1 MSYFTNHH
9 VAYSPETITP
19 LTPMLPQ
26 PSTGN
31 SSTPVSTLL
40 STFAVGSSALFLGY
54 KFSMVADPHVAQNQA
69 AAAATAAAAA
79 VETEQAVDT
88 PPKNPYTIDA
98 SQIKGELPK
107 SIVLYQYE
115 VCPFCCKV
123 KAFLDYHK
131 LPYRVVEVNP
141 LTKAE
146 LKWSEYKKVPVVLL
160 DEKQQVNDSSA
171 IISRLDAEIKAVEK
185 SREMA
190 GRKTGGLKLRNDK
203 SRTLGGFEDVLRS
216 SKEEEERWRRWV
228 DERFVRVITVNIY
241 RTARESWQTFD
252 YITDHGNFTWF
263 QREAARIAGSTMMW
277 ALSSRLKKKYGIEGD
292 VREVLFACADE
303 WSEAVGNGK
312 FLGGDTPNLADLAVF
327 GVIRSVVGTDT
338 FMDLQHKTSISPW
351 YERMMTA
358 VGESSVVRD

>member
-1 MSYFTNHH
+1 
-9 VAYSPETITP
+9 VYSPQALTLSSPSAGGQSSTARLSLRLPSFALGGSALLFGYKLSTITEP
-19 LTPMLPQ
+19 
-26 PSTGN
+26 
-31 SSTPVSTLL
+31 
-40 STFAVGSSALFLGY
+40 AA
-54 KFSMVADPHVAQNQA
+54 VAQSQA
-69 AAAATAAAAA
+69 AEVAP
-79 VETEQAVDT
+79 T
-88 PPKNPYTIDA
+88 PPANPYA
-98 SQIKGELPK
+98 VPSQTTGRLPK

-160 DEKQQVNDSSA
+160 DDKEQVNDSSA
-171 IISRLDAEIKAVEK
+171 IISRLDAEIKTVRDEEK
-185 SREMA
+185 ARERKS
-190 GRKTGGLKLRNDK
+190 GRLFANR
-203 SRTLGGFEDVLRS
+203 RS
-216 SKEEEERWRRWV
+216 SVDAPYVKDEEEERWRRWV

-277 ALSSRLKKKYGIEGD
+277 SLSSRLKKKYEIEGD
-292 VREVLFACADE
+292 VREALFACADD
-303 WSEAVGNGK
+303 WVAAIGNRK
-312 FLGGDTPNLADLAVF
+312 FLGGDAPNLADLAVF
-327 GVIRSVVGTDT
+327 GVIRSIVGTDT
-338 FMDLQHKTSISPW
+338 FMDLQHKTTISPW

>member
-1 MSYFTNHH
+1 MGGPSSTARLSLKLSSFALGGSALLFGYKL
-9 VAYSPETITP
+9 STIT
-19 LTPMLPQ
+19 
-26 PSTGN
+26 
-31 SSTPVSTLL
+31 
-40 STFAVGSSALFLGY
+40 
-54 KFSMVADPHVAQNQA
+54 DPAAVAQSQA
-69 AAAATAAAAA
+69 AEVAP
-79 VETEQAVDT
+79 T
-88 PPKNPYTIDA
+88 PPANPYAVPPQT
-98 SQIKGELPK
+98 SGQLPK

-160 DEKQQVNDSSA
+160 DDKEQVNDSSA
-171 IISRLDAEIKAVEK
+171 IISRLDAEIKAARGEEK
-185 SREMA
+185 ASDTKG
-190 GRKTGGLKLRNDK
+190 GRLFGNR
-203 SRTLGGFEDVLRS
+203 RS
-216 SKEEEERWRRWV
+216 SVDQPSGKQEEEEERWRRWV

-277 ALSSRLKKKYGIEGD
+277 ALSSRLKKKYEIEGD
-292 VREVLFACADE
+292 VREALFACADD
-303 WSEAVGNGK
+303 WVAAIGNRK
-312 FLGGDTPNLADLAVF
+312 FLGGDAPDLADLAVF
-327 GVIRSVVGTDT
+327 GVIRSIVGTDT
-338 FMDLQHKTSISPW
+338 FMDLQHKTPISPW